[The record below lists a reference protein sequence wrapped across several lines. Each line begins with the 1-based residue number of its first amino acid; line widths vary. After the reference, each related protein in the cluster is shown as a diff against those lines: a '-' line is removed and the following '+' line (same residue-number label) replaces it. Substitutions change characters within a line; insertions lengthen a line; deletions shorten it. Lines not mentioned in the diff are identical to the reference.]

1 MILKEQNNV
10 RPKIPTESEIWFSL
24 PKDLR
29 ISKEFL
35 SANFKYKFID
45 DNPDVDLDLQ
55 NPLIEINGEKLTCDE
70 TS

>member
-1 MILKEQNNV
+1 MAIEEFEAFQKARLDAISVVMIDDKGSLYFG

-35 SANFKYKFID
+35 SANFKY
-45 DNPDVDLDLQ
+45 
-55 NPLIEINGEKLTCDE
+55 
-70 TS
+70 